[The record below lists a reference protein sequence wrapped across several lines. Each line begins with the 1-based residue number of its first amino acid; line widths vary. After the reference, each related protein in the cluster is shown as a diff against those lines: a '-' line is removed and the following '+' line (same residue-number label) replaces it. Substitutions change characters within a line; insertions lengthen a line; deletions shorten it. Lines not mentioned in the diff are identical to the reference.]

1 MTPLE
6 ASCGAR
12 IPVQQ
17 RRILMLACINNIA
30 QMMQRRISSIL
41 FVEQFKSFINVKQQ
55 EASLYPRA
63 TGP

>member
-1 MTPLE
+1 M
-6 ASCGAR
+6 
-12 IPVQQ
+12 QQ